1 MYKTSGNK
9 LMDKKQILPK
19 IKNKLEIIYQ
29 YNNTGQ
35 IFLELNN
42 IINKYYNKPII
53 KSKRKKY
60 GNKLFLSEK
69 DSILIAYG
77 DSIRV
82 NKEKPLKTLYR
93 FLKKYVKNTITGV
106 HVLPFF
112 PSSDDAFSI
121 VDYKNVSP
129 ELGNWRDIQKI
140 AKDYHLM
147 ADLVLNHVSKESKW
161 FKGFLKGD
169 KKYMNYFIAF
179 DKRVDTSL
187 VFRPRTNPL
196 LTGFKTRKGLKYV
209 WTTFSD
215 NQIDLNFKNPDVLL
229 EIIDILLLYLSN
241 GVEII
246 RLDAVGFLWKKL
258 GTSCFN
264 LKNSHEIVKLL
275 RLILSYVAPY
285 AILITETNAPHKYNI
300 SYFGNGDEANMIY
313 QVNLPLLV
321 LDAFIREDTS
331 HLQEFYKKIE
341 PLKAEN
347 LFFNLLSSHDGINM
361 ICAKGLLTKKQFSNL
376 INKVKKH
383 NGLISYRSM
392 PDRTKAPY
400 ELNINYFDAINNPN
414 EKTLVAKEVK
424 RFISS
429 QSIIIASRGVP
440 GVYIHSL
447 IGSRNYLPGVKKTGI
462 KRIINREKIN
472 FTRLE
477 KQLKD
482 KKSIRYKVLKNYLRL
497 LDIRTKIPELNQLYK
512 QKIIYSDKRLF
523 IISRVKKNK
532 ELIIVTNVSNDKIS
546 VSKYKGRTDLLS
558 KRKFN
563 GKVQPNGVYFLK

>member
-1 MYKTSGNK
+1 
-9 LMDKKQILPK
+9 
-19 IKNKLEIIYQ
+19 
-29 YNNTGQ
+29 
-35 IFLELNN
+35 
-42 IINKYYNKPII
+42 
-53 KSKRKKY
+53 
-60 GNKLFLSEK
+60 
-69 DSILIAYG
+69 
-77 DSIRV
+77 
-82 NKEKPLKTLYR
+82 
-93 FLKKYVKNTITGV
+93 
-106 HVLPFF
+106 LPFF
-112 PSSDDAFSI
+112 PSSDDVFSI
-121 VDYKNVSP
+121 VNYRNVSP
-129 ELGNWRDIQKI
+129 ELGNWKDIQKI
-140 AKDYHLM
+140 AEDYHLM

-161 FKGFLKGD
+161 FNGFLKGD

-179 DKRVDTSL
+179 DKRVDTSS

-215 NQIDLNFKNPDVLL
+215 NQVDLNFKNPDVLL

-246 RLDAVGFLWKKL
+246 RLDATGFLWKKL

-264 LKNSHEIVKLL
+264 LKNGHEIVKLL

-285 AILITETNAPHKYNI
+285 AILITETHAPHKYNI
-300 SYFGNGDEANMIY
+300 SYFGKGDEAHMVY

-331 HLQEFYKKIE
+331 HLQEFYKTIE

-347 LFFNLLSSHDGINM
+347 LFFNFLASHDGINV
-361 ICAKGLLTKKQFSNL
+361 IGAKGLLTKKQSSNL

-392 PDRTKAPY
+392 PDGTKAPY

-429 QSIIIASRGVP
+429 QSLIIASRGVP
-440 GVYIHSL
+440 GIYIHSL
-447 IGSRNYLPGVKKTGI
+447 IGSGNYLAGVKRTGI
-462 KRIINREKIN
+462 KRMINREKIN
-472 FTRLE
+472 FIRLE
-477 KQLKD
+477 KQLRD
-482 KKSIRYKVLKNYLRL
+482 KKSVTYNVLKNYLKL

-523 IISRVKKNK
+523 IMSRLRKNK
-532 ELIIVTNVSNDKIS
+532 EIIIVTNVSNDIIS
-546 VSKYKGRTDLLS
+546 LSRYKGRTDLLS

>member
-1 MYKTSGNK
+1 MN
-9 LMDKKQILPK
+9 KKQILSK
-19 IKNKLEIIYQ
+19 IKNKLEVIYP
-29 YNNTGQ
+29 YNNTDQ
-35 IFLELNN
+35 IFLKLNN

-69 DSILIAYG
+69 DSILITYG
-77 DSIRV
+77 DSIRI
-82 NKEKPLKTLYR
+82 NKEKPLKTLCK

-112 PSSDDAFSI
+112 HSSDDVFSI
-121 VDYKNVSP
+121 VDYRDVDS
-129 ELGNWRDIQKI
+129 ELGNWKDIQKI
-140 AKDYHLM
+140 ADDYHLM

-179 DKRVDTSL
+179 NKRIDTSL
-187 VFRPRTNPL
+187 VFRPRTSPL
-196 LTGFKTRKGLKYV
+196 LTRFKTKKGLKYV

-215 NQIDLNFKNPDVLL
+215 NQIDLNFKNPDVLF
-229 EIIDILLLYLSN
+229 EIIDLLLFYLSN
-241 GVEII
+241 GVEIV
-246 RLDAVGFLWKKL
+246 RLDAIGFLWKEL

-264 LKNSHEIVKLL
+264 LKNSHEIVKLF

-300 SYFGNGDEANMIY
+300 SYFGNDDESHMVY
-313 QVNLPLLV
+313 QAHLPLLV
-321 LDAFIREDTS
+321 LDVFIREDTS
-331 HLQEFYKKIE
+331 HLQRFYKKIE
-341 PLKAEN
+341 PLKTKN
-347 LFFNLLSSHDGINM
+347 LFFNFLASHDGINV
-361 ICAKGLLTKKQFSNL
+361 IGANGLLTKKQFNTL

-383 NGLISYRSM
+383 NGLISYRSV
-392 PDRTKAPY
+392 PDGTKAPY

-414 EKTLVAKEVK
+414 KKTMVNKEVK

-429 QSIIIASRGVP
+429 QSVIIASRGVP
-440 GVYIHSL
+440 GIYIHSL
-447 IGSRNYLPGVKKTGI
+447 IGSRNYLSGVKKTGI
-462 KRIINREKIN
+462 KRTINREKIN

-477 KQLKD
+477 KELRD
-482 KKSIRYKVLKNYLRL
+482 KKSTRYTVLENYLRL
-497 LDIRTKIPELNQLYK
+497 IDVRTKIPELNQLYK

-523 IISRVKKNK
+523 IISRLRKNRK
-532 ELIIVTNVSNDKIS
+532 LVVIINVSNDMVS
-546 VSKYKGRTDLLS
+546 VSRYKGRTDLLS
-558 KRKFN
+558 KRRFN

>member
-1 MYKTSGNK
+1 MN
-9 LMDKKQILPK
+9 KKQILSK
-19 IKNKLEIIYQ
+19 IKNKLEVIYL
-29 YNNTGQ
+29 YNNTDQ
-35 IFLELNN
+35 IFLKLNN

-69 DSILIAYG
+69 DSILITYG
-77 DSIRV
+77 DSIKTS
-82 NKEKPLKTLYR
+82 KEKPLKTLYR
-93 FLKKYVKNTITGV
+93 FLRKYIKNTITGV
-106 HVLPFF
+106 HILPFF

-121 VDYKNVSP
+121 VDYRNVSP
-129 ELGNWRDIQKI
+129 ELGNWKDIQKI

-179 DKRVDTSL
+179 NKKIDTNL

-196 LTGFKTRKGLKYV
+196 LTGFKTKKGLKYV

-215 NQIDLNFKNPDVLL
+215 NQVDLNFKNPDVLL
-229 EIIDILLLYLSN
+229 EIIDLLLFYLSN

-246 RLDAVGFLWKKL
+246 RLDAIGFLWKEL

-285 AILITETNAPHKYNI
+285 AILITETNAPYKYNI
-300 SYFGNGDEANMIY
+300 SYFGRGDESHMVY
-313 QVNLPLLV
+313 QVTLPLLV

-331 HLQEFYKKIE
+331 HLQEFYKRIE
-341 PLKAEN
+341 PLKAGN
-347 LFFNLLSSHDGINM
+347 LFFNFLASHDGINM
-361 ICAKGLLTKKQFSNL
+361 ISAKGLLTKKQSSNL
-376 INKVKKH
+376 INEVKKH
-383 NGLISYRSM
+383 NGLISYRSV
-392 PDRTKAPY
+392 PDGTKAPY

-414 EKTLVAKEVK
+414 RKTPIAKEVK

-429 QSIIIASRGVP
+429 QSLIIANNGVP

-447 IGSRNYLPGVKKTGI
+447 IGSRNYLAGVKKTGI
-462 KRIINREKIN
+462 KRMINREKIN

-477 KQLKD
+477 KQLRD
-482 KKSIRYKVLKNYLRL
+482 KKSIRHNVLKNYLRL
-497 LDIRTKIPELNQLYK
+497 LDIRTKIPELNPFYK
-512 QKIIYSDKRLF
+512 QKVIYSDKRLF
-523 IISRVKKNK
+523 IVSRLRKNK
-532 ELIIVTNVSNDKIS
+532 KLVVIINVSNDIIS
-546 VSKYKGRTDLLS
+546 LSRYKGRTDLLS
-558 KRKFN
+558 KRRFN

>member
-1 MYKTSGNK
+1 
-9 LMDKKQILPK
+9 MDKKQILPK
-19 IKNKLEIIYQ
+19 IKNKLEIIYP

-69 DSILIAYG
+69 DSILVTYG
-77 DSIRV
+77 DSIKV
-82 NKEKPLKTLYR
+82 NKEKPLKTLHR

-147 ADLVLNHVSKESKW
+147 SDLVLNHVSKESKW

-179 DKRVDTSL
+179 DKRVDTSS

-196 LTGFKTRKGLKYV
+196 LTGFKTKEGLKYV

-215 NQIDLNFKNPDVLL
+215 NQVDLNFKNPDVLL
-229 EIIDILLLYLSN
+229 EIIDILLFYLSN
-241 GVEII
+241 GIEII
-246 RLDAVGFLWKKL
+246 RLDAIGFLWKEL

-264 LKNSHEIVKLL
+264 LKNSHEIVKFL

-285 AILITETNAPHKYNI
+285 SILITETNAPHKDNI
-300 SYFGNGDEANMIY
+300 SYFGRGDETHMVY

-341 PLKAEN
+341 PLKAGN
-347 LFFNLLSSHDGINM
+347 LFFNFLASHDGINM
-361 ICAKGLLTKKQFSNL
+361 IGARGLLTKTQFNNL
-376 INKVKKH
+376 LNKVKKH

-392 PDRTKAPY
+392 PDGTKAPY

-414 EKTLVAKEVK
+414 KKTLIAKEVK

-447 IGSRNYLPGVKKTGI
+447 IGSRNYLEGVKKTGI

-477 KQLKD
+477 KQLRD
-482 KKSIRYKVLKNYLRL
+482 KKSIRYNVLKNYLKL

-523 IISRVKKNK
+523 IISRLRKNRK
-532 ELIIVTNVSNDKIS
+532 IVVIINVSNNM
-546 VSKYKGRTDLLS
+546 VSLSRYKGRTDLLS
-558 KRKFN
+558 KRRFN
-563 GKVQPNGVYFLK
+563 GKVQPNRVYFLK